1 MSFVRWSLRCI
12 PGLATFALIV
22 LLECALKI
30 VQTEWLSFF
39 YPPFLKHSPAPVVA
53 QGLFISYSIFL
64 HILALLFPLR
74 LCASAWAAAEGIRA
88 RHGLSRGGHEGG
100 LAHGMPRDEIRD
112 TDQRRDGAK
121 YPERV
126 IMAIVLPSYKEDI
139 EILETSLRVLAS
151 HSMAKSSYDV
161 QYHRA
166 HIPAVVTN

>member
-1 MSFVRWSLRCI
+1 MSFLRWSLRCI

-39 YPPFLKHSPAPVVA
+39 YPPFLKHSQAPVIA

-74 LCASAWAAAEGIRA
+74 LCASAWAATEGIRA
-88 RHGLSRGGHEGG
+88 RHGRSRIDHEGG
-100 LAHGMPRDEIRD
+100 LERDIPYDGTRD
-112 TDQRRDGAK
+112 HDSQQDGAK
-121 YPERV
+121 RSERV

-151 HSMAKSSYDV
+151 HSMAKASYDV
-161 QYHRA
+161 Q
-166 HIPAVVTN
+166 